1 MTKRDLKQIDLLR
14 KRREANNLASPY
26 FIETKKYIKKGIFS
40 GLILILISLVLGVPF
55 IFRIKLLENKKNKIK
70 VFSDQYDLLEKKLK
84 SEKEQI
90 TQISNFNNKIKNSIL
105 NISSSSALFQE
116 IALIIPEDIQLLEF
130 ISKGN
135 SLFLKAKLSNDSYL
149 EILNSFLIKLNQSE
163 LVKFNNIDLKDIK
176 SSNQNS
182 KNKYYLTNIRTKIS
196 TKHAD
201 INEKYLIKLGSFGLF
216 NRLNIL
222 KNIDPDL
229 DIIQK

>member
-130 ISKGN
+130 VSKGN
-135 SLFLKAKLSNDSYL
+135 SLSLKAKLSRDSYL
-149 EILNSFLIKLNQSE
+149 EILNSFLIKLDESE
-163 LVKFNNIDLKDIK
+163 LVKFNHIDLIDVK
-176 SSNQNS
+176 SSKQNS
-182 KNKYYLTNIRTKIS
+182 KDKDYLTNINTKIS
-196 TKHAD
+196 TKYAD
-201 INEKYLIKLGSFGLF
+201 INEKYLIRLGSFGLF

-222 KNIDPDL
+222 KNIDSDL
-229 DIIQK
+229 E